1 MELAVF
7 NTSGEEVRKIEVSDD
22 VFNAPRRGDLLHQ
35 ALTRQLANARQGTA
49 DTKTRG
55 EVAGSTSKLF
65 RQKGTGRARQGGSR
79 APHRRHGG
87 IVFGPH
93 PRDYRQDMPKKMR
106 RLAILSALSSKV
118 ADEEL
123 MVVEALDLPD
133 PSTKRMTEI
142 IKNMRLGHSVL
153 IVTENS
159 NENVVRSA
167 RNIPRI
173 WTSPASVLNVGDI
186 LKYRRVLMTEG
197 AIRRVEEL
205 WGAKTA
211 SRSDAT

>member
-1 MELAVF
+1 MELAVY

-22 VFNAPRRGDLLHQ
+22 VFNAPRRTDLLHQ

-55 EVAGSTSKLF
+55 EVAGSTAKLF

-93 PRDYRQDMPKKMR
+93 PRSYRQDMPKKMR
-106 RLAILSALSSKV
+106 RLAIRSALSSKV

-123 MVVEALDLPD
+123 MVVETLELSA
-133 PSTKRMTEI
+133 PSTKRMIEI
-142 IKNMRLGHSVL
+142 IKDMRLGHSVL

-159 NENVVRSA
+159 NQNVVKSA
-167 RNIPRI
+167 RNIPRV
-173 WTSPASVLNVGDI
+173 WTSPASVLNVADI
-186 LKYRRVLMTEG
+186 LKHRRVLMTEG

-205 WGAKTA
+205 WGAKAPVQENT
-211 SRSDAT
+211 